1 MSNSFADIVLYS
13 WPIVVYILFQRLPLR
28 DALAWSIVAG
38 YLLLPTRTG
47 FNLPVL
53 PTVDKN
59 LVPALMAGVMCYL
72 VTRQAKAA
80 QAIAQRAGSG
90 GVARKLPVAPPISFE
105 PVRGQWLFWGLMIL
119 LFVPPFFTA
128 LTNAE
133 PIIQGARYISGL
145 SLYDALSM
153 NSEILFSLIPFFLA
167 RRFLASDEAHRVLL
181 KVVVIAALG
190 YSLLALYEVRMSP
203 QLNRTF
209 YGFFPHSF
217 IQHMRG
223 DGFRPLVF
231 LNHGLWLAIF
241 FALSVISAFAL
252 FKATEARNKALWFLA
267 GLWLFMV
274 LYLMKSL
281 GAFALALLVVPGVLF
296 LGRKSQ
302 LLMVACLA
310 GFVLLFPFARTSG
323 LVPLTPIQ
331 NLAESIDPAR
341 AQSLNYRLNNEDILL
356 EKASQKPLF
365 GWGGWGR
372 GRVYNE
378 RGEDISTT
386 DGYWIIIKGT
396 HGWFGYLGR
405 FGLLCLP
412 LIMMGFAMRRLE
424 FSYATTGLAMAMSV
438 GIVDLIPNGTISPVL
453 WLVAGAIMGRYQ
465 TVRGTVSA
473 RMSADRKPEQRD
485 MGASE
490 PQTPPTDPPYAGPLH
505 TRQPRQS

>member
-1 MSNSFADIVLYS
+1 M
-13 WPIVVYILFQRLPLR
+13 VYILFQRLPLR
-28 DALAWSIVAG
+28 EALVWSIVAG
-38 YLLLPTRTG
+38 YLLLPLRTG
-47 FNLPVL
+47 FDLPAL
-53 PTVDKN
+53 PPVDKN
-59 LVPALMAGVMCYL
+59 LIPALMAALMCYL
-72 VTRQAKAA
+72 VTRQAKTAHA
-80 QAIAQRAGSG
+80 VAQRAGSE
-90 GVARKLPVAPPISFE
+90 GVARKMTVAPPISFE
-105 PVRGQWLFWGLMIL
+105 PVRGQWLFRGLVIL
-119 LFVPPFFTA
+119 LFVPPFITA

-133 PIIQGARYISGL
+133 PIIQGARFISGL

-181 KVVVIAALG
+181 KVIVIAALG

-241 FALSVISAFAL
+241 FALSVVSAFAL
-252 FKATEARNKALWFLA
+252 FKATKTRNKPLWFMA

-274 LYLMKSL
+274 LFLMKSL
-281 GAFALALLVVPGVLF
+281 GAFALTLLVVPGVLF
-296 LGRKSQ
+296 LSRKTQ

-310 GFVLLFPFARTSG
+310 LFVLLFPFARTSG

-331 NLAESIDPAR
+331 NLAESINPAR

-356 EKASQKPLF
+356 AKASQKPLF

-378 RGEDISTT
+378 SGQDISTT

-396 HGWFGYLGR
+396 YGWFGYLGR

-412 LIMMGFAMRRLE
+412 LIIIGFMLRRLE

-465 TVRGTVSA
+465 TVRGAVTA
-473 RMSADRKPEQRD
+473 KIAADRKPQNRAQ
-485 MGASE
+485 GALGPE
-490 PQTPPTDPPYAGPLH
+490 TLPTDTGYARPLH
-505 TRQPRQS
+505 TRQPRRS